1 MHTTFGCAC
10 LLTDKFVVVADV
22 FFRKD
27 DGEGCSAALS
37 QSVRKPPCLDNRQR
51 HSFDDQRLTVFI
63 GDTCHLAHNG
73 PETLSN
79 RGVIFRRETRKISV
93 TGLDQAHFEQ
103 IQGHYAR
110 TRKSCQ
116 MSGKRCFTRMRGA
129 LKEKNHL
136 KKRRKK
142 RLNGVIDPA
151 LSDLSIN
158 FCPSR
163 SAIFPRHVLSF
174 ASLLFSSSRMSGTAI
189 HDALRGVKAALPF
202 WLGFFPLGFILG
214 AQACHKGMSV
224 PTAAAMSFFN
234 YAGGSE
240 FAAVA
245 LWTATPPL
253 LLIAFTTWLI
263 NSRHIVMG
271 MALSLYTRKLSTGKS
286 LFAFFLMCDEVWA
299 VSMQEISRRKAAGVP
314 EDEWFCYA
322 FHVGTGLGFWLP
334 WTCSTALG
342 AFMGGT
348 LGDLNQWGFSMA
360 FPATFIT
367 LIVLMWPGFKNALP
381 LTASG
386 IVSAVC
392 SFWIASHWCVLLGT
406 LTGLV
411 LAAFLPLHSENQAG

>member
-1 MHTTFGCAC
+1 
-10 LLTDKFVVVADV
+10 
-22 FFRKD
+22 
-27 DGEGCSAALS
+27 
-37 QSVRKPPCLDNRQR
+37 
-51 HSFDDQRLTVFI
+51 
-63 GDTCHLAHNG
+63 
-73 PETLSN
+73 
-79 RGVIFRRETRKISV
+79 
-93 TGLDQAHFEQ
+93 
-103 IQGHYAR
+103 
-110 TRKSCQ
+110 
-116 MSGKRCFTRMRGA
+116 
-129 LKEKNHL
+129 
-136 KKRRKK
+136 
-142 RLNGVIDPA
+142 
-151 LSDLSIN
+151 
-158 FCPSR
+158 
-163 SAIFPRHVLSF
+163 
-174 ASLLFSSSRMSGTAI
+174 MSGTAI
-189 HDALRGVKAALPF
+189 HDALRGMKAALPF

-271 MALSLYTRKLSTGKS
+271 MALSLYTKKLSTGKS

-314 EDEWFCYA
+314 EDECFCYA

-367 LIVLMWPGFKNALP
+367 LIVLMWPGFKNSLP

-386 IVSAVC
+386 IVSAAC
-392 SFWIASHWCVLLGT
+392 SFCLASHWCVLLGT

-411 LAAFLPLHSENQAG
+411 LAALLPQHSENQAG

>member
-1 MHTTFGCAC
+1 
-10 LLTDKFVVVADV
+10 
-22 FFRKD
+22 
-27 DGEGCSAALS
+27 
-37 QSVRKPPCLDNRQR
+37 
-51 HSFDDQRLTVFI
+51 
-63 GDTCHLAHNG
+63 
-73 PETLSN
+73 
-79 RGVIFRRETRKISV
+79 
-93 TGLDQAHFEQ
+93 
-103 IQGHYAR
+103 
-110 TRKSCQ
+110 
-116 MSGKRCFTRMRGA
+116 
-129 LKEKNHL
+129 
-136 KKRRKK
+136 
-142 RLNGVIDPA
+142 
-151 LSDLSIN
+151 
-158 FCPSR
+158 
-163 SAIFPRHVLSF
+163 
-174 ASLLFSSSRMSGTAI
+174 MSGTALQ
-189 HDALRGVKAALPF
+189 DALRGVKAALPF

-224 PTAAAMSFFN
+224 PTAAVMSFFN

-245 LWTATPPL
+245 LWTATPPP

-286 LFAFFLMCDEVWA
+286 LFDFFLMCDEVWA

-314 EDEWFCYA
+314 EDECFCYA

-367 LIVLMWPGFKNALP
+367 LIVLMWPGFRNALP

>member
-1 MHTTFGCAC
+1 
-10 LLTDKFVVVADV
+10 
-22 FFRKD
+22 
-27 DGEGCSAALS
+27 
-37 QSVRKPPCLDNRQR
+37 
-51 HSFDDQRLTVFI
+51 
-63 GDTCHLAHNG
+63 
-73 PETLSN
+73 
-79 RGVIFRRETRKISV
+79 
-93 TGLDQAHFEQ
+93 
-103 IQGHYAR
+103 
-110 TRKSCQ
+110 
-116 MSGKRCFTRMRGA
+116 
-129 LKEKNHL
+129 
-136 KKRRKK
+136 
-142 RLNGVIDPA
+142 
-151 LSDLSIN
+151 
-158 FCPSR
+158 
-163 SAIFPRHVLSF
+163 
-174 ASLLFSSSRMSGTAI
+174 MSGTAI

-214 AQACHKGMSV
+214 AQACHKGMSI

-234 YAGGSE
+234 YAGCSE

-314 EDEWFCYA
+314 EDECFCYA

-367 LIVLMWPGFKNALP
+367 LIVLMWLGFKNALP

-392 SFWIASHWCVLLGT
+392 SFWLASHWCVLLGT

>member
-1 MHTTFGCAC
+1 
-10 LLTDKFVVVADV
+10 
-22 FFRKD
+22 
-27 DGEGCSAALS
+27 
-37 QSVRKPPCLDNRQR
+37 
-51 HSFDDQRLTVFI
+51 
-63 GDTCHLAHNG
+63 
-73 PETLSN
+73 
-79 RGVIFRRETRKISV
+79 
-93 TGLDQAHFEQ
+93 
-103 IQGHYAR
+103 
-110 TRKSCQ
+110 
-116 MSGKRCFTRMRGA
+116 
-129 LKEKNHL
+129 
-136 KKRRKK
+136 
-142 RLNGVIDPA
+142 
-151 LSDLSIN
+151 
-158 FCPSR
+158 
-163 SAIFPRHVLSF
+163 
-174 ASLLFSSSRMSGTAI
+174 MSGTAI

-299 VSMQEISRRKAAGVP
+299 VSMQEISRKKAAGVP
-314 EDEWFCYA
+314 EDECFCYA

-348 LGDLNQWGFSMA
+348 LGDLNQ
-360 FPATFIT
+360 
-367 LIVLMWPGFKNALP
+367 
-381 LTASG
+381 
-386 IVSAVC
+386 
-392 SFWIASHWCVLLGT
+392 
-406 LTGLV
+406 
-411 LAAFLPLHSENQAG
+411 

>member
-1 MHTTFGCAC
+1 
-10 LLTDKFVVVADV
+10 
-22 FFRKD
+22 
-27 DGEGCSAALS
+27 
-37 QSVRKPPCLDNRQR
+37 
-51 HSFDDQRLTVFI
+51 
-63 GDTCHLAHNG
+63 
-73 PETLSN
+73 
-79 RGVIFRRETRKISV
+79 
-93 TGLDQAHFEQ
+93 
-103 IQGHYAR
+103 
-110 TRKSCQ
+110 
-116 MSGKRCFTRMRGA
+116 
-129 LKEKNHL
+129 
-136 KKRRKK
+136 
-142 RLNGVIDPA
+142 
-151 LSDLSIN
+151 
-158 FCPSR
+158 
-163 SAIFPRHVLSF
+163 
-174 ASLLFSSSRMSGTAI
+174 MSGTAI

-314 EDEWFCYA
+314 EDECFCYA

-360 FPATFIT
+360 YGKRYRFGRLQFLAGIALVRPF
-367 LIVLMWPGFKNALP
+367 GNADGARACSLS
-381 LTASG
+381 ASAFRKPSRLRNSYG
-386 IVSAVC
+386 NTDCRYLVSA
-392 SFWIASHWCVLLGT
+392 
-406 LTGLV
+406 
-411 LAAFLPLHSENQAG
+411 